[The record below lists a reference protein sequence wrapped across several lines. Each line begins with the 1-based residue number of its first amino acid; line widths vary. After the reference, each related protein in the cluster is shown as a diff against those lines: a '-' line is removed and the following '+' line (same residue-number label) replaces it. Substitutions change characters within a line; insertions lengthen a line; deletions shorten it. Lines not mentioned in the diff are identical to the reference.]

1 MKGKLFRLD
10 AKTKSWK
17 ERGVGKMKLQ
27 EYPQSGKYRLL
38 MRRDQIL
45 KVCCNHYLAPDMK
58 ISFHLGSLKSL
69 MWFTP
74 SDLSEETARPETFA
88 LKFSKAE
95 TAQQFKNLF
104 EECVAKLKKDTPKPY
119 TESKSVPNNSEKWTC
134 EQCYVEYLDG
144 DKQTCEC
151 CGKKRENKSCPDHKE
166 EESNYT
172 EEETKDGNVVVG
184 HKTTVS
190 EDNDEDHQMK
200 PGSPEDGLSKPQ
212 VPSPLEES
220 SQQTDT
226 EDKDD
231 NEIVE
236 DRKEEMGKDSSSPE
250 NQDNSMEKCGD
261 GVSLSDTKNEYEETK
276 SHETTTDSL
285 SQSSMPGLIE
295 STSDCSQ

>member
-1 MKGKLFRLD
+1 
-10 AKTKSWK
+10 
-17 ERGVGKMKLQ
+17 
-27 EYPQSGKYRLL
+27 
-38 MRRDQIL
+38 
-45 KVCCNHYLAPDMK
+45 MK
-58 ISFHLGSLKSL
+58 ISFNVGSLKFVT
-69 MWFTP
+69 WFTL

-104 EECVAKLKKDTPKPY
+104 EECVAKLKEDTPKPS
-119 TESKSVPNNSEKWTC
+119 TESKSVPKNSEKWTC
-134 EQCYVEYLDG
+134 EQCYVEYFDG
-144 DKQTCEC
+144 KQTCEC
-151 CGKKRENKSCPDHKE
+151 CGKKREDKSCPDHKE

-190 EDNDEDHQMK
+190 EEDNDEDHQMK

-212 VPSPLEES
+212 IPSPLEES
-220 SQQTDT
+220 SQQTDI

-231 NEIVE
+231 NEIVK
-236 DRKEEMGKDSSSPE
+236 DGKEEMGKGSSSPE